1 MESSPR
7 FFFFPLLFMAA
18 AAFCN
23 AHIAEFDEYWQ
34 KKEASARTNVQNA
47 YNPDPESVTKHFND
61 AVLKELEK
69 NTTRRGLRGKRTA
82 GGPCMATN
90 PIDRCWRCQ
99 KNWGHHRKRLASCA
113 KGFGRHV
120 TGGKNGDFYVVTDPS
135 DEDLVSPRNGTLRY
149 GVIQDRPL
157 WIVFARNMVIRL
169 SEELIVNSNKT
180 IDGRG
185 VDVQIMNG
193 AGITIQYVDNVII
206 HNLRIHDIKTGSGG
220 MIRDSEHHYGLRTR
234 SDGDG
239 ISIFG
244 ASNVWIDHVS
254 MSNCMDGLIDA
265 IQGSTAITISN
276 SHFTQHNDVRQISPT
291 PTPAPSISHTDRT
304 VCSRSQSP
312 STTSGKASF
321 RECQGHRSRSHI
333 RRPLLHDISSP
344 SLCIHSRTFL
354 LRRCRWGFVH
364 VVNNDYT
371 HWMMYA
377 IGGSQHPTILS
388 QGNRFIA
395 PPTLFAK
402 EVKLVTKREY
412 SPEEVWKNWHWRS
425 EGDLLKNGA
434 FFVPSG
440 AGKFGNVSYKDLIKA
455 KPGTFVTRLTRFSGA
470 LKCVPNRPC

>member
-7 FFFFPLLFMAA
+7 FFFFSLLFMAA

-34 KKEASARTNVQNA
+34 KKEAMARANVQNA
-47 YNPDPESVTKHFND
+47 YNPNPESVTKHFND
-61 AVLKELEK
+61 AVLKDLEK
-69 NTTRRGLRGKRTA
+69 NNTRRGLRGKRRYD
-82 GGPCMATN
+82 GPCMATN

-99 KNWGHHRKRLASCA
+99 ENWAHHRKRLATCA

-135 DEDLVSPRNGTLRY
+135 DLDLVNPRKGTLRY

-157 WIVFARNMVIRL
+157 WIVFARDMVIRL
-169 SEELIVNSNKT
+169 TEELIVNSNKT

-193 AGITIQYVDNVII
+193 AGITIQYVDNIII
-206 HNLRIHDIKTGSGG
+206 HNLRIHDIKAGNGG

-276 SHFTQHNDVRQISPT
+276 SHFTQHNDVMLFGASDAFSGDAVMQI
-291 PTPAPSISHTDRT
+291 T
-304 VCSRSQSP
+304 VAFNHF
-312 STTSGKASF
+312 GKGLVQ
-321 RECQGHRSRSHI
+321 RM
-333 RRPLLHDISSP
+333 P
-344 SLCIHSRTFL
+344 
-354 LRRCRWGFVH
+354 RCRWGFVH

-402 EVKLVTKREY
+402 EVTKREY
-412 SPEEVWKNWHWRS
+412 SPEEVWKSWQWRS

-440 AGKFGNVSYKDLIKA
+440 AGKLGNVSYKDLIKA